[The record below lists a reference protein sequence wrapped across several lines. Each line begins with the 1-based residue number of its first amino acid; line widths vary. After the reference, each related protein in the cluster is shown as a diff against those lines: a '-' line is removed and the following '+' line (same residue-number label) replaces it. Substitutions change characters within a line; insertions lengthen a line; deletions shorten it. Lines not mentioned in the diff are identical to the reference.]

1 MEVAKYGRA
10 AIRCQWG
17 LSYKSDR
24 HESYSGSRW
33 VTLQAHGF
41 HTFRRSRTATPMH
54 GLWNFPFE

>member
-24 HESYSGSRW
+24 QESYSGSGW
-33 VTLQAHGF
+33 VTLQANGF
-41 HTFRRSRTATPMH
+41 HTFRR
-54 GLWNFPFE
+54 G